1 VNAQQ
6 PVDRW
11 RKSSRSGSSGDAC
24 VEVARLVGAIGI
36 RDSKNPN
43 APGLAIS
50 GESFAGLVRKVKAD
64 RLNR

>member
-1 VNAQQ
+1 VNATQ
-6 PVDRW
+6 PVGRW
-11 RKSSRSGSSGDAC
+11 RKSSRSGNSGGAC
-24 VEVARLVGAIGI
+24 VEVARLSGAIGV

-50 GESFAGLVRKVKAD
+50 GESFARLLRKVKAD